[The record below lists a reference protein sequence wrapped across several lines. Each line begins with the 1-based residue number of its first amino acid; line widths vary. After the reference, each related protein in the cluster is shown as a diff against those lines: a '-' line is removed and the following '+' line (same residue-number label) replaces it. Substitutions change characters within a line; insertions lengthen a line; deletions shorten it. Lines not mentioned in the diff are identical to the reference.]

1 MTPRMRTLSEA
12 AAWLRQQD
20 PETAVT
26 PTALRRLVVTGQ
38 IPSVRVGAKY
48 LLDLNTLAAFLSG
61 ETIGGDT

>member
-38 IPSVRVGAKY
+38 IPSVRVGIKF
-48 LLDLNTLAAFLSG
+48 LLNLDALEAFLSG
-61 ETIGGDT
+61 RMNEEGM

>member
-38 IPSVRVGAKY
+38 IPSVRVGIKF
-48 LLDLNTLAAFLSG
+48 LLNLDALEAFLSG
-61 ETIGGDT
+61 RMNEEEM